1 MYKDEEATFKDEFD
15 LDSLQALSVADEKD
29 LTDQQE
35 PDVETSDLEADEAVI
50 KRSDINV
57 MSAYL
62 NEIKRWPILS
72 REREAYLAKTLSEV
86 EHEQRMLRERWA
98 LIFSK
103 LILQQKC
110 NSLKKAS
117 SEAVSAKAWKTVVLI
132 QRIKKL
138 KTAIC
143 QIEKNIEQKK
153 LSYYRSR
160 VLCREKATALLQ
172 LHEITSRLDIVKL
185 YKTGI
190 VKELRP
196 LTLVPCPKKIKK
208 TLRDILKQS
217 ICFDQECKKYKDELI
232 GSNLRLVVGIAKRY
246 INRGLP
252 LSDLIQE
259 GNIGLIRAVEKF
271 DYRLGNRLSTYAS
284 WWIRQTIIRSIEDKS
299 STIRVPVY
307 INDKLK
313 KLTRNTQQ
321 TLASEESESAPDH
334 EQDVNLHF
342 ALQVTRDPLS
352 LETPF
357 GEDGSNLH
365 ECISATLPLSPLD
378 QVLQSKLTEGTE
390 EILRGLP
397 PRDERILRLRFGLGI
412 DSEHTL
418 EEIGEKFGISRER
431 VRQIETSALRRIKS
445 LDTSE
450 SLRLFITE

>member
-1 MYKDEEATFKDEFD
+1 MYNDEDATFRDDLD
-15 LDSLQALSVADEKD
+15 LDSLQGLSLTDEKD
-29 LTDQQE
+29 LNDQQE
-35 PDVETSDLEADEAVI
+35 ADSDTSDIDTDAPVI

-72 REREAYLAKTLSEV
+72 REREASLAKTLNET
-86 EHEQRMLRERWA
+86 EYELRTLRERWA

-103 LILQQKC
+103 LILQHKYTR
-110 NSLKKAS
+110 LKKESPGALLG
-117 SEAVSAKAWKTVVLI
+117 KAWKTAALI

-138 KTAIC
+138 KTAIR
-143 QIEKNIEQKK
+143 QIEKTIEQKR

-160 VLCREKATALLQ
+160 ALSREKAAALLQ
-172 LHEITSRLDIVKL
+172 LHEITGRLDIVKL
-185 YKTGI
+185 YRTGI
-190 VKELRP
+190 VKQLRI
-196 LTLVPCPKKIKK
+196 LTRVPYPEKTKKM
-208 TLRDILKQS
+208 LRDILRQS
-217 ICFDQECKKYKDELI
+217 ICFDQESKKYKDELI

-284 WWIRQTIIRSIEDKS
+284 WWIRQTIIRAIEDKS

-313 KLTRNTQQ
+313 KLSKNAQHIRGT
-321 TLASEESESAPDH
+321 EETESTPATD
-334 EQDVNLHF
+334 EDTNLHF

-365 ECISATLPLSPLD
+365 ECISAMLPQSPLD
-378 QVLQSKLTEGTE
+378 QVLQTKLTEGTE
-390 EILRGLP
+390 AILKGLP

-431 VRQIETSALRRIKS
+431 VRQIETSALRRIRS
-445 LDTSE
+445 LDASG

>member
-1 MYKDEEATFKDEFD
+1 VDQEDD
-15 LDSLQALSVADEKD
+15 ADHA
-29 LTDQQE
+29 
-35 PDVETSDLEADEAVI
+35 EADEDVPVI
-50 KRSDINV
+50 KKADISV

-62 NEIKRWPILS
+62 NEIKKWPILS
-72 REREAYLAKTLSEV
+72 REREAYLAKTLSEA
-86 EHEQRMLRERWA
+86 EYNRRMLREQWA
-98 LIFSK
+98 LVFSRFIQWPK
-103 LILQQKC
+103 LNI
-110 NSLKKAS
+110 LKKES
-117 SEAVSAKAWKTVVLI
+117 PRKLTGKAWKAVLLI
-132 QRIKKL
+132 QRIRNL
-138 KTAIC
+138 KAAIRD
-143 QIEKNIEQKK
+143 IEKTIDQKK
-153 LSYYRSR
+153 LTYYRSR
-160 VLCREKATALLQ
+160 LLCREKATHLLQ
-172 LHEITSRLDIVKL
+172 LHELTGRLDVAGL
-185 YKTGI
+185 YNDGI
-190 VKELRP
+190 VQQLRV
-196 LTLVPCPKKIKK
+196 LTRVPCAKKTKK
-208 TLRDILKQS
+208 TLQDILKKS
-217 ICFDQECKKYKDELI
+217 IAFDQECKKYKDELI

-246 INRGLP
+246 INRGMP

-313 KLTRNTQQ
+313 KLSKNAHQ
-321 TLASEESESAPDH
+321 ADAAEDAGGAHP
-334 EQDVNLHF
+334 EQEDVNLHF

-378 QVLQSKLTEGTE
+378 QVVQSKLTEGTE
-390 EILRGLP
+390 EILKGLQ

-445 LDTSE
+445 LDASE